1 MKIGDTF
8 VQNGVTYVVKGKD
21 GAGRPVSTCKPED
34 VEKYKKVE
42 ELMEEE
48 STPDEN
54 QQEENPAE
62 SEQGELPFVE
72 VPNPTPEEDKK
83 GSKKSK

>member
-34 VEKYKKVE
+34 VAKYVK
-42 ELMEEE
+42 
-48 STPDEN
+48 T
-54 QQEENPAE
+54 EEN
-62 SEQGELPFVE
+62 EQSELPFVE
-72 VPNPTPEEDKK
+72 VPNPTPEDKK